1 MSGGCSERKPGVGIR
16 GLRWLA
22 GLTGLLVG
30 LGAGCAGNHVVGA
43 AGLVEVAGQPL
54 DTVPLRLAV
63 GDFDGD
69 QRQDVA
75 ILGLQS
81 QLCLLRGNGQLGFAL
96 PRCGGLVAP
105 ASHLAA
111 LAAGPMMASWLVAA
125 GDAVTLLRAQND
137 GQFAAHSS
145 WPVVGATTSLTVP
158 SESVGA
164 TNASDL
170 LVLSAAQQEAALFL
184 HPSSALLPPVR
195 YPTMPEATAAWLA
208 DLDGDHSPELV
219 VIGGGRAQPAAQ
231 PAALA
236 GVSARGPLQFA
247 RCASGRTQPALQQPT
262 GVATGDIDGD
272 GRPEL
277 LMTDAA
283 TQTLLVLHIQPSAGF
298 VLDCGDDTG
307 GRLQLPADPQALV
320 VADLDQDGHADV
332 LVLHREPGLL
342 SLAMGSP
349 AGLLAPVTFPV
360 GSTPQALAVADLQH
374 DGLPEVLVLSP
385 TDRLLRIFRSAFR

>member
-1 MSGGCSERKPGVGIR
+1 MR
-16 GLRWLA
+16 GLSWLA
-22 GLTGLLVG
+22 SLTGLLVG

-54 DTVPLRLAV
+54 DTIPLQLAV

-81 QLCLLRGNGQLGFAL
+81 QLCLLRGNGQLGFVL
-96 PRCGGLVAP
+96 PSCGGLAAP

-111 LAAGPMMASWLVAA
+111 LSAGPMTASWLVAA
-125 GDAVTLLRAQND
+125 GGAVTLLRAQND

-164 TNASDL
+164 TDARDL
-170 LVLSAAQQEAALFL
+170 LVLSAAQQEAALFVN
-184 HPSSALLPPVR
+184 PSSGLLPPVR

-219 VIGGGRAQPAAQ
+219 VIGGGRAQPAA
-231 PAALA
+231 LT

-277 LMTDAA
+277 LISDAA
-283 TQTLLVLHIQPSAGF
+283 THTLLVLHIQPSAGF

-349 AGLLAPVTFPV
+349 TGLLAAVTFPV

>member
-1 MSGGCSERKPGVGIR
+1 MSGGGSERKPGVGMR

-22 GLTGLLVG
+22 SLTGLLVG

-54 DTVPLRLAV
+54 DTTPLQLAV

-69 QRQDVA
+69 QQQDVA

-81 QLCLLRGNGQLGFAL
+81 QLCWLRGNGQLGFAF
-96 PRCGGLVAP
+96 PSCGVLAAP

-111 LAAGPMMASWLVAA
+111 LATGPMTASWLVAA
-125 GDAVTLLRAQND
+125 GSAVTLLRAQND

-145 WPVVGATTSLTVP
+145 WPVVGATTSLMVP
-158 SESVGA
+158 SESVGGSD
-164 TNASDL
+164 ASDL

-184 HPSSALLPPVR
+184 HPSSGLLPPVR

-219 VIGGGRAQPAAQ
+219 VIGGGRAL
-231 PAALA
+231 PAALT

-277 LMTDAA
+277 LISDAA
-283 TQTLLVLHIQPSAGF
+283 THTLLVLHIQPSAGF

-320 VADLDQDGHADV
+320 VADLDQDGRADV

-349 AGLLAPVTFPV
+349 TGLLAPVTFPV

>member
-1 MSGGCSERKPGVGIR
+1 M
-16 GLRWLA
+16 
-22 GLTGLLVG
+22 
-30 LGAGCAGNHVVGA
+30 
-43 AGLVEVAGQPL
+43 
-54 DTVPLRLAV
+54 
-63 GDFDGD
+63 
-69 QRQDVA
+69 
-75 ILGLQS
+75 
-81 QLCLLRGNGQLGFAL
+81 
-96 PRCGGLVAP
+96 
-105 ASHLAA
+105 
-111 LAAGPMMASWLVAA
+111 
-125 GDAVTLLRAQND
+125 TLLRAQND

-164 TNASDL
+164 TDARDL
-170 LVLSAAQQEAALFL
+170 LVLSAAQQEAALFVN
-184 HPSSALLPPVR
+184 PSSGLLPPVR

-219 VIGGGRAQPAAQ
+219 VIGGGRAQPAA
-231 PAALA
+231 LA
-236 GVSARGPLQFA
+236 GVSARGPLQFV

-262 GVATGDIDGD
+262 SVATGDIDGD

-283 TQTLLVLHIQPSAGF
+283 THTLLVLHIQPSAGF

-320 VADLDQDGHADV
+320 VADLDQDGRADV

-349 AGLLAPVTFPV
+349 TGLLAPVTFPV